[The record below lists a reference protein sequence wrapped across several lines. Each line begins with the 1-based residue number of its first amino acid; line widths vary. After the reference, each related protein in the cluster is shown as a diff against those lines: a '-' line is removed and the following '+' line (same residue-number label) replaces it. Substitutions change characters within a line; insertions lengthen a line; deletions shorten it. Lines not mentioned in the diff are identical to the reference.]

1 MDSRQNTILI
11 SQIQKIVGIIMII
24 YSIID
29 YIILFIPPNFAN
41 REWQINIINQ
51 IVGQGII
58 PLLGLV
64 LFFTGCWIVESSGMS
79 ERNDGWIKL
88 KLGMMVL
95 SSILGLIFLLIVP
108 LHGSN
113 VMSAKAEAVEQINQ
127 QVGQAENLKAQV
139 EKRKKQL
146 KEIVKD
152 EKTLNANITQLEEA
166 IKKGQVP
173 EDQIA
178 AVKKQLEIFKSAKDN
193 PKGFEELVDK
203 QAQEFENQMQ
213 NKLREDKLQAEKQ
226 TQAQAVKL
234 GLKTGSSSLL
244 LGIGY
249 TAIGWLGLK
258 NMIFPTI
265 NRRPTSGR

>member
-1 MDSRQNTILI
+1 MDSRQNTILS
-11 SQIQKIVGIIMII
+11 SQILKIVGIVMIVS
-24 YSIID
+24 SIID
-29 YIILFIPPNFAN
+29 YIILFTPPNFAS
-41 REWQINIINQ
+41 RAWQITTTNQ
-51 IVGQGII
+51 IVGQGMI

-64 LFFTGCWIVESSGMS
+64 LFFTGCWILESSGMA
-79 ERNDGWIKL
+79 ERREGIGKIKI
-88 KLGMMVL
+88 GMVIL
-95 SSILGLIFLLIVP
+95 SIILGLIFLLIVP

-113 VMSAKAEAVEQINQ
+113 VMREKAEAFEQINQ
-127 QVGQAENLKAQV
+127 QIGQAENLKTQV
-139 EKRKKQL
+139 EQRKKQL

-152 EKTLNANITQLEEA
+152 EKMLNATIGQMEEA

-173 EDQIA
+173 ENQMAGI
-178 AVKKQLEIFKSAKDN
+178 KNQLEILKKAKDN

-213 NKLREDKLQAEKQ
+213 TKLRDDKLQAEKQ
-226 TQAQAVKL
+226 TQEQAVKL

-258 NMIFPTI
+258 NIIFPNM
-265 NRRPTSGR
+265 NRR